1 MSGVMVLP
9 INTPTGLQESQMTLL
24 RPIMAERIACII
36 ENIVVGESN
45 GMIRIVIKP
54 IILYAK
60 LLCEDKMI

>member
-1 MSGVMVLP
+1 
-9 INTPTGLQESQMTLL
+9 MTLL